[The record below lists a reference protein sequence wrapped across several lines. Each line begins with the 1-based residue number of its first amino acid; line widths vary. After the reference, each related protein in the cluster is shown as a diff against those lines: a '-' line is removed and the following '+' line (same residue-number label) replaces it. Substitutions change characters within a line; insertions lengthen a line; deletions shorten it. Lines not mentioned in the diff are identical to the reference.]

1 MRLGKMTL
9 LALSLMLVANTLSAC
24 NFLRTPYER
33 QKINENGGV
42 AKKKSDEGADTGG
55 GGKGEGGKEAG
66 IQEKKKKEEKEKFFP
81 NRAETKGEQKERMK
95 GQGVLF
101 IVPKK
106 LGELKEPKK
115 GQGALGIA
123 PKKQGEQKDSKTQ
136 GEQKEPKKD
145 EQKDSQKGAGLLG
158 IGAKTLVDKTPKLSY
173 EQQLSAAVSQ
183 LEGVGGATVLL
194 DDEHRAYVA
203 ISSDPN
209 AKRKYDDKPIEENTK
224 YKVKTEGDIPATVQ
238 ERIAVKLRAMDSQIG
253 LVNITDDPHH
263 ADTLQ
268 RYAVKAAEGKADDVN
283 AQALADHIQDI
294 WK

>member
-9 LALSLMLVANTLSAC
+9 LALSMMLVASTLSAC

-42 AKKKSDEGADTGG
+42 AKKASDEGADHGG

-66 IQEKKKKEEKEKFFP
+66 IQEQKKKADKEKVLP
-81 NRAETKGEQKERMK
+81 SRAETKGERKERMK
-95 GQGVLF
+95 GQGVLY
-101 IVPKK
+101 IAPKK
-106 LGELKEPKK
+106 LGEQKEPKK
-115 GQGALGIA
+115 GQGVLDIG
-123 PKKQGEQKDSKTQ
+123 PKKQGEQKESKQ
-136 GEQKEPKKD
+136 GAD
-145 EQKDSQKGAGLLG
+145 VLG
-158 IGAKTLVDKTPKLSY
+158 IGPKTLVDKTPKLSY

-203 ISSDPN
+203 ISTDPN
-209 AKRKYDDKPIEENTK
+209 AQRKYDDKPIEENTEF
-224 YKVKTEGDIPATVQ
+224 KVKIEGDIPVAVQ
-238 ERIAVKLRAMDSQIG
+238 ERIADKLRALDRQIG

-263 ADTLQ
+263 VDTLQ
-268 RYAVKAAEGKADDVN
+268 RYAVKAAEGKPDDLN
-283 AQALADHIQDI
+283 AQALAEHIQDI